1 MDAYLKHS
9 EHPTLWSKD
18 RWKLSWK
25 KKKISE
31 RKRNNSSVRFVSP
44 VSFTLGKKCSPP
56 RRSPAS
62 GHLSPAWSSDC
73 RQYIQSRAGW
83 PPSEWMRWSG
93 RKKRAVS
100 EHFTADYRGNIPY
113 NTIQSCLWLLWGC
126 LGHYILLNKFN
137 HLLKR
142 WIEASTRFAI
152 SKIMQDKGAA

>member
-25 KKKISE
+25 ISE
-31 RKRNNSSVRFVSP
+31 RKRNNSSVRFVSA

-56 RRSPAS
+56 RRNPAS
-62 GHLSPAWSSDC
+62 GHLSLAWSSGC
-73 RQYIQSRAGW
+73 RQYIQSLAGW

-100 EHFTADYRGNIPY
+100 EHFTADYHNNVPY
-113 NTIQSCLWLLWGC
+113 ITIQSCLWLLWGH
-126 LGHYILLNKFN
+126 LGRYIPLNKFN
-137 HLLKR
+137 QLLKR
-142 WIEASTRFAI
+142 RIKASRFAVC
-152 SKIMQDKGAA
+152 KITQNEGAA